1 MLINWWQYLNN
12 IFFKSKIKTVFMFEM
27 FQLPFMVQAFTA
39 AVITGILLSYMGV
52 HVVGRGIVFVDLA
65 LGQISS
71 LGVAFAAFIG
81 TGLTSIP
88 LIFTLVGAL
97 LMSFINIK
105 DKRLKQ
111 EAIIGILYAFA
122 SALTVLLISKTAHGD
137 SDIQEVLF
145 GNILSVSWGQISS
158 IGIVFGAI
166 LLVQIIFFRKFF
178 ALTESF
184 ENGVNHLV
192 GIFNIWNF
200 LFYISIGLAIVFAVK
215 INGVIPVFSYL
226 IIPAVSAIML
236 TKNKAAVLIIAIII
250 SVLGG
255 FFGLNF
261 SFHYDFPAGS
271 SIVVVLGGIFILAS
285 IYRIIKGITSKKES
299 STAVL

>member
-1 MLINWWQYLNN
+1 
-12 IFFKSKIKTVFMFEM
+12 MFDM
-27 FQLPFMVQAFTA
+27 FQLPFMVQAFA
-39 AVITGILLSYMGV
+39 ATVITGIVLSYLGV

-81 TGLTSIP
+81 TGMTSIP
-88 LIFTLVGAL
+88 LIFTLTGAL
-97 LMSFINIK
+97 LMSFINIR

-122 SALTVLLISKTAHGD
+122 SALTVLFISKTPHGD

-145 GNILSVSWGQISS
+145 GNILSVSWEKITI

-166 LLVQIIFFRKFF
+166 ALLHLIFFKKFF
-178 ALTESF
+178 GLTKSF
-184 ENGVNHLV
+184 ENGENHLV

-200 LFYISIGLAIVFAVK
+200 LFYISIGLAIVYAVK

-236 TKNKAAVLIIAIII
+236 SKSNAAVFVISFII
-250 SVLGG
+250 SLLGG
-255 FFGLNF
+255 FFGLYF

-271 SIVVVLGGIFILAS
+271 SIVAILGGIFILAS
-285 IYRIIKGITSKKES
+285 VYRIIKSALIKP
-299 STAVL
+299 A

>member
-1 MLINWWQYLNN
+1 
-12 IFFKSKIKTVFMFEM
+12 MFEM
-27 FQLPFMVQAFTA
+27 FQLPFMVQAFA
-39 AVITGILLSYMGV
+39 AAAITGILLSYLGV

-81 TGLTSIP
+81 TGMTSIP
-88 LIFTLVGAL
+88 LVFTLVGAL
-97 LMSFINIK
+97 LMSFINIR

-122 SALTVLLISKTAHGD
+122 SALTVLLISKTPHGD

-145 GNILSVSWGQISS
+145 GNILSVGWDKITT

-166 LLVQIIFFRKFF
+166 ALMHIIFFGKFF
-178 ALTESF
+178 SLTKSF
-184 ENGVNHLV
+184 ENGENHLI

-200 LFYISIGLAIVFAVK
+200 LFYMSIGLAIVYAVK

-226 IIPAVSAIML
+226 IIPAVSGIML
-236 TKNKAAVLIIAIII
+236 SKRNTAVFII
-250 SVLGG
+250 SVVISILASFLG
-255 FFGLNF
+255 LAF

-271 SIVVVLGGIFILAS
+271 SIVAVLGGIFMLTALFG
-285 IYRIIKGITSKKES
+285 IIKSAIQKK
-299 STAVL
+299 TA

>member
-1 MLINWWQYLNN
+1 
-12 IFFKSKIKTVFMFEM
+12 MFEM
-27 FQLPFMVQAFTA
+27 FQLPFMVQAFA
-39 AVITGILLSYMGV
+39 AAIVTGILLSYLGV

-81 TGLTSIP
+81 TGVTSIP
-88 LIFTLVGAL
+88 LIFTLGGAL
-97 LMSFINIK
+97 LMSFINIR

-111 EAIIGILYAFA
+111 EAVIGILYAFA

-145 GNILSVSWGQISS
+145 GNILSVSWEQIRLVAL
-158 IGIVFGAI
+158 VFGLI
-166 LLVQIIFFRKFF
+166 LLVQVIFFRKFF
-178 ALTESF
+178 SLTESF

-236 TKNKAAVLIIAIII
+236 TKNKAVVLIISIII
-250 SVLGG
+250 SILGS
-255 FFGLNF
+255 FFGLSF

-271 SIVVVLGGIFILAS
+271 SIVVVLGGIFMLAALYKIFS
-285 IYRIIKGITSKKES
+285 SMGKKRQ
-299 STAVL
+299 AA

>member
-1 MLINWWQYLNN
+1 
-12 IFFKSKIKTVFMFEM
+12 M
-27 FQLPFMVQAFTA
+27 FQLPFMVQAFIATI
-39 AVITGILLSYMGV
+39 ITGALLSYLGV

-81 TGLTSIP
+81 TGVTSIP
-88 LIFTLVGAL
+88 LVFTLAGAL
-97 LMSFINIK
+97 LMSFINIR

-122 SALTVLLISKTAHGD
+122 SALTVLLISKTPHGD

-145 GNILSVSWGQISS
+145 GNILSVSWEKIELIS
-158 IGIVFGAI
+158 IVFGGIA
-166 LLVQIIFFRKFF
+166 LLQLIFFKKFF
-178 ALTESF
+178 SLTKSF
-184 ENGVNHLV
+184 ENGENHLV

-215 INGVIPVFSYL
+215 INGVIPVFGYL

-236 TKNKAAVLIIAIII
+236 SKKDVSVFIISFII
-250 SVLGG
+250 SVLAS
-255 FFGLNF
+255 FLGLSF

-271 SIVVVLGGIFILAS
+271 SIVAVLGGIFLLAS
-285 IYRIIKGITSKKES
+285 LFRIIKGLIRKG
-299 STAVL
+299 

>member
-1 MLINWWQYLNN
+1 
-12 IFFKSKIKTVFMFEM
+12 MFEM
-27 FQLPFMVQAFTA
+27 FHLSFMLQAFIA
-39 AVITGILLSYMGV
+39 AAITGVLLSYMGV

-81 TGLTSIP
+81 TGVTSIP
-88 LIFTLVGAL
+88 LIFTLSGAL
-97 LMSFINIK
+97 LMSFINIR

-111 EAIIGILYAFA
+111 EAVIGILYAFA

-145 GNILSVSWGQISS
+145 GNILSVSWEQITS

-166 LLVQIIFFRKFF
+166 LLVQLIFFKKFF

-184 ENGVNHLV
+184 ENGVNHLI

-250 SVLGG
+250 SLLGG

-271 SIVVVLGGIFILAS
+271 SIVVVLGGIFMLAA
-285 IYRIIKGITSKKES
+285 IYRIIRGIGRKKEPEPEHIH
-299 STAVL
+299 

>member
-1 MLINWWQYLNN
+1 
-12 IFFKSKIKTVFMFEM
+12 MFEM
-27 FQLPFMVQAFTA
+27 FQLPFMVQAFAA
-39 AVITGILLSYMGV
+39 AVITGVLLSYLGV

-81 TGLTSIP
+81 AGMTSIP
-88 LIFTLVGAL
+88 IIFTLVGAL
-97 LMSFINIK
+97 LMSFINIR

-122 SALTVLLISKTAHGD
+122 SALTVLLISKTPHGD

-145 GNILSVSWGQISS
+145 GNILSVSWNQITTMGLFFA
-158 IGIVFGAI
+158 GIAMMH
-166 LLVQIIFFRKFF
+166 IIFFKKFF
-178 ALTESF
+178 RLTKSF
-184 ENGVNHLV
+184 ENGENHLV

-215 INGVIPVFSYL
+215 INGVIPVFSFL

-236 TKNKAAVLIIAIII
+236 SKKDVTVFII
-250 SVLGG
+250 SFMISILAS
-255 FFGLNF
+255 FFGLSF

-271 SIVVVLGGIFILAS
+271 SIVAILGGIFILAS
-285 IYRIIKGITSKKES
+285 LFKIVKGLVFKK
-299 STAVL
+299 AA

>member
-1 MLINWWQYLNN
+1 
-12 IFFKSKIKTVFMFEM
+12 MFEM
-27 FQLPFMVQAFTA
+27 FHLPFMVQAFIA
-39 AVITGILLSYMGV
+39 ALITGVLLSYLGV

-88 LIFTLVGAL
+88 LIFTLAGAL
-97 LMSFINIK
+97 LMSFINIR

-122 SALTVLLISKTAHGD
+122 SALTVLFISKTPHGD

-145 GNILSVSWGQISS
+145 GNILSVSWSQILSLA
-158 IGIVFGAI
+158 IVFGAI
-166 LLVQIIFFRKFF
+166 TLLQLVFFKKFF
-178 ALTESF
+178 GLTKSF
-184 ENGVNHLV
+184 ELGENHV
-192 GIFNIWNF
+192 IGIFNIWNF

-215 INGVIPVFSYL
+215 INGVIPVFSFL

-236 TKNKAAVLIIAIII
+236 TRNNIAVFVIACLISILA
-250 SVLGG
+250 SFV
-255 FFGLNF
+255 GLNF

-271 SIVVVLGGIFILAS
+271 SIVAILGGIFILTSVYKLIQIATT
-285 IYRIIKGITSKKES
+285 KGTVEARQIS
-299 STAVL
+299 

>member
-1 MLINWWQYLNN
+1 
-12 IFFKSKIKTVFMFEM
+12 MFAM
-27 FQLPFMVQAFTA
+27 FQLSFMVQAFIA
-39 AVITGILLSYMGV
+39 ALITGAVLSYLGV

-88 LIFTLVGAL
+88 LIFTLAGAL
-97 LMSFINIK
+97 LMSFINIR

-122 SALTVLLISKTAHGD
+122 SALTVLFISKTPHGD

-145 GNILSVSWGQISS
+145 GNILSVSWGQISAL
-158 IGIVFGAI
+158 GIVFGAI
-166 LLVQIIFFRKFF
+166 ALLQFVFFNKFF
-178 ALTESF
+178 GLTKSF
-184 ENGVNHLV
+184 ENGENHLI

-215 INGVIPVFSYL
+215 INGVIPVFSFL

-236 TKNKAAVLIIAIII
+236 TKNNTVVFIIAFII
-250 SVLGG
+250 SVFAS
-255 FFGLNF
+255 FFGLLF
-261 SFHYDFPAGS
+261 SYKKDFPAGS
-271 SIVVVLGGIFILAS
+271 SIVAILGGIFILVS
-285 IYRIIKGITSKKES
+285 FYKMIS
-299 STAVL
+299 SALTRKTPAA

>member
-1 MLINWWQYLNN
+1 
-12 IFFKSKIKTVFMFEM
+12 MFDM

-39 AVITGILLSYMGV
+39 AAITGILLSYLGV

-71 LGVAFAAFIG
+71 LGVAFGAFIG

-97 LMSFINIK
+97 LMSFINIR

-111 EAIIGILYAFA
+111 EAIIGIIYAFA
-122 SALTVLLISKTAHGD
+122 SALTVLLISKTPHGD

-145 GNILSVSWGQISS
+145 GSILSIGWQQIAV
-158 IGIVFGAI
+158 IGIVFGSIA
-166 LLVQIIFFRKFF
+166 LVHLVFFRKFF

-184 ENGVNHLV
+184 ENGENHLI

-200 LFYISIGLAIVFAVK
+200 LFYMSIGLAIVFAVK
-215 INGVIPVFSYL
+215 VNGVIPVFSFL
-226 IIPAVSAIML
+226 IIPAVSAIL
-236 TKNKAAVLIIAIII
+236 ISKNKIIVIVVACII
-250 SVLGG
+250 SLLAS
-255 FFGLNF
+255 FFGLSF

-271 SIVVVLGGIFILAS
+271 SIVAVLGVVFVLAS
-285 IYRIIKGITSKKES
+285 LYNILKSVSSKKKII
-299 STAVL
+299 L

>member
-1 MLINWWQYLNN
+1 
-12 IFFKSKIKTVFMFEM
+12 MFDM

-39 AVITGILLSYMGV
+39 AIITGILLSYLGV

-71 LGVAFAAFIG
+71 MGVAFAAFIG

-97 LMSFINIK
+97 LMSFINIR

-111 EAIIGILYAFA
+111 EAIIGILYAFT
-122 SALTVLLISKTAHGD
+122 SSLTVLLISKTPHGD

-145 GNILSVSWGQISS
+145 GNILSVSWQQIATL
-158 IGIVFGAI
+158 GIVFGAI
-166 LLVQIIFFRKFF
+166 ALMHIIFYKKFSS
-178 ALTESF
+178 LTESF
-184 ENGVNHLV
+184 ENGENHLI

-226 IIPAVSAIML
+226 IIPAVSAIL
-236 TKNKAAVLIIAIII
+236 ISKNKITVIIIAFII
-250 SVLGG
+250 SILAS
-255 FFGLNF
+255 FFGLDF

-271 SIVVVLGGIFILAS
+271 SVVTILGIIFILAA
-285 IYRIIKGITSKKES
+285 IYNIIKGVGKK
-299 STAVL
+299 STAQPHH

>member
-1 MLINWWQYLNN
+1 
-12 IFFKSKIKTVFMFEM
+12 MFEM
-27 FQLPFMVQAFTA
+27 FQLPFMVQAFSA
-39 AVITGILLSYMGV
+39 AVITGILLSYLGV

-88 LIFTLVGAL
+88 LIFTLTGAL
-97 LMSFINIK
+97 LMSFINIR

-122 SALTVLLISKTAHGD
+122 SALTVLFISKTAHGD

-145 GNILSVSWGQISS
+145 GNILSVSWEQIKVV
-158 IGIVFGAI
+158 GIVFGVI
-166 LLVQIIFFRKFF
+166 LLVQVIFFRKFF
-178 ALTESF
+178 TLTESF

-226 IIPAVSAIML
+226 IIPAVSAIMIAR
-236 TKNKAAVLIIAIII
+236 NKAAVLIISLII
-250 SVLGG
+250 SIVAG
-255 FFGLNF
+255 FLGLNF
-261 SFHYDFPAGS
+261 SFHYDFPAGP
-271 SIVVVLGGIFILAS
+271 SIVIVLGGIFILAS
-285 IYRIIKGITSKKES
+285 IYKIFGSIINRGTSRN
-299 STAVL
+299 STVEQ

>member
-1 MLINWWQYLNN
+1 
-12 IFFKSKIKTVFMFEM
+12 MFEM
-27 FQLPFMVQAFTA
+27 FQLSFMVQAFIA
-39 AVITGILLSYMGV
+39 ALITGAVLSYLGV

-88 LIFTLVGAL
+88 LIFTLAGAL
-97 LMSFINIK
+97 LMSFINIR

-122 SALTVLLISKTAHGD
+122 SALTVLFISKTPHGD

-145 GNILSVSWGQISS
+145 GNILSVSWGQISTL
-158 IGIVFGAI
+158 GIVFGIIA
-166 LLVQIIFFRKFF
+166 LLHLVFFNKFF
-178 ALTESF
+178 GLTKSF
-184 ENGVNHLV
+184 ENGENHLI

-200 LFYISIGLAIVFAVK
+200 LFYISIGLAIVFAVR
-215 INGVIPVFSYL
+215 INGVIPVFSFL

-236 TKNKAAVLIIAIII
+236 TKNNLAVFIIALIISILA
-250 SVLGG
+250 S
-255 FFGLNF
+255 FFGLLF
-261 SFHYDFPAGS
+261 SYKKDFPAGS
-271 SIVVVLGGIFILAS
+271 SIVTILGVMFILTSAYKLLS
-285 IYRIIKGITSKKES
+285 SGIRKS
-299 STAVL
+299 SH

>member
-1 MLINWWQYLNN
+1 
-12 IFFKSKIKTVFMFEM
+12 MFAM
-27 FQLPFMVQAFTA
+27 FQLSFMVQAFIA
-39 AVITGILLSYMGV
+39 ALITGAVLSYLGV

-88 LIFTLVGAL
+88 LIFTLAGAL
-97 LMSFINIK
+97 LMSFINIR

-122 SALTVLLISKTAHGD
+122 SALTVLFISKTPHGD

-145 GNILSVSWGQISS
+145 GNILSVSWGQIAAL
-158 IGIVFGAI
+158 GIVFGVIA
-166 LLVQIIFFRKFF
+166 LLQLVFFNKFF
-178 ALTESF
+178 GLTKSF
-184 ENGVNHLV
+184 ENGENHLI

-215 INGVIPVFSYL
+215 INGVIPVFSFL

-236 TKNKAAVLIIAIII
+236 TKNNFAVFIIALII
-250 SVLGG
+250 SVLAS

-271 SIVVVLGGIFILAS
+271 SIVAILGVIFILAS
-285 IYRIIKGITSKKES
+285 AYKMLS
-299 STAVL
+299 SVFTRKSPVT

>member
-1 MLINWWQYLNN
+1 
-12 IFFKSKIKTVFMFEM
+12 MFEM
-27 FQLPFMVQAFTA
+27 FQLPFMVQAFAA

-71 LGVAFAAFIG
+71 LGVAFATFIG
-81 TGLTSIP
+81 TGMTSIP
-88 LIFTLVGAL
+88 LIFTLAGAL
-97 LMSFINIK
+97 LISFINIK

-145 GNILSVSWGQISS
+145 GNILSVSWQQIILVGS
-158 IGIVFGAI
+158 VFAAI
-166 LLVQIIFFRKFF
+166 LLLQLVFFRKFF
-178 ALTESF
+178 GLTESF

-200 LFYISIGLAIVFAVK
+200 LFYISIGLAIVFAVR

-226 IIPAVSAIML
+226 IIPAVSAIMI
-236 TKNKAAVLIIAIII
+236 TKNKTLVLIISLVV

-255 FFGLNF
+255 FFGLAF

-271 SIVVVLGGIFILAS
+271 SIVVMLGGIFMLAS
-285 IYRIIKGITSKKES
+285 IYRIFKGLRTKKQEDNNIS
-299 STAVL
+299 IIS

>member
-1 MLINWWQYLNN
+1 
-12 IFFKSKIKTVFMFEM
+12 MFEM
-27 FQLPFMVQAFTA
+27 FHLPFMVQAFVA
-39 AVITGILLSYMGV
+39 ALITGCVLSYLGV

-88 LIFTLVGAL
+88 LIFTLAGAL
-97 LMSFINIK
+97 LMSFINIR

-122 SALTVLLISKTAHGD
+122 SALTVLFISKTPHGD

-145 GNILSVSWGQISS
+145 GNILSVSWSQILSL
-158 IGIVFGAI
+158 GIVFGVIA
-166 LLVQIIFFRKFF
+166 LLQLVFFKSFF
-178 ALTESF
+178 ALTKSF
-184 ENGVNHLV
+184 ELGENHV
-192 GIFNIWNF
+192 IGIFNFWNF

-215 INGVIPVFSYL
+215 INGVIPVFSFL

-236 TKNKAAVLIIAIII
+236 TKSNIAVFVIAFFI
-250 SVLGG
+250 SVLAS
-255 FFGLNF
+255 FLGLNF

-271 SIVVVLGGIFILAS
+271 SIVAILGGIFIITS
-285 IYRIIKGITSKKES
+285 IYKLIKLATER
-299 STAVL
+299 TPAEA

>member
-1 MLINWWQYLNN
+1 
-12 IFFKSKIKTVFMFEM
+12 MFEM
-27 FQLPFMVQAFTA
+27 FQLPFMVQAFAA
-39 AVITGILLSYMGV
+39 AVITGALLSYLGV

-88 LIFTLVGAL
+88 LIFTLAGAI
-97 LMSFINIK
+97 LMSFINIR

-122 SALTVLLISKTAHGD
+122 SALTVLFISKTPHGD

-145 GNILSVSWGQISS
+145 GNILSVGWNS
-158 IGIVFGAI
+158 ITTLSIVFGAI
-166 LLVQIIFFRKFF
+166 ALVQLIFFRKFF
-178 ALTESF
+178 TLTKSF
-184 ENGVNHLV
+184 ENGENHLV

-200 LFYISIGLAIVFAVK
+200 LFYISIGLAIVYAVK
-215 INGVIPVFSYL
+215 ITGVIPVFSYL

-236 TKNKAAVLIIAIII
+236 SKNNTVVFIVSIII
-250 SVLGG
+250 SIIAS
-255 FFGLNF
+255 FFGLAF

-271 SIVVVLGGIFILAS
+271 SIVAVLGAIFIIAS
-285 IYRIIKGITSKKES
+285 ILKIGRAGIVKRNK
-299 STAVL
+299 

>member
-1 MLINWWQYLNN
+1 
-12 IFFKSKIKTVFMFEM
+12 MFEM

-39 AVITGILLSYMGV
+39 AVVTGILLSYLGV

-88 LIFTLVGAL
+88 LIFTLSGAL
-97 LMSFINIK
+97 LMSFINIR

-111 EAIIGILYAFA
+111 EAIIGIFYAFA

-145 GNILSVSWGQISS
+145 GNILSVSWEQIRVT
-158 IGIVFGAI
+158 GLVFGG
-166 LLVQIIFFRKFF
+166 LLLFQIIFFGKFF

-184 ENGVNHLV
+184 ENGQNHLV

-200 LFYISIGLAIVFAVK
+200 LFYITIGLAIVFAVR

-236 TKNKAAVLIIAIII
+236 TKNNTLVFVI
-250 SVLGG
+250 
-255 FFGLNF
+255 
-261 SFHYDFPAGS
+261 
-271 SIVVVLGGIFILAS
+271 
-285 IYRIIKGITSKKES
+285 
-299 STAVL
+299 

>member
-1 MLINWWQYLNN
+1 
-12 IFFKSKIKTVFMFEM
+12 M

-39 AVITGILLSYMGV
+39 AVITGILLSYLGV

-88 LIFTLVGAL
+88 LIFTLSGAL
-97 LMSFINIK
+97 LMSFINIR

-111 EAIIGILYAFA
+111 EAIIGILYAFT
-122 SALTVLLISKTAHGD
+122 SALTVLLISKTPHGD

-145 GNILSVSWGQISS
+145 GNILSVSWQQISV

-166 LLVQIIFFRKFF
+166 ALMHIIFFRKFF

-184 ENGVNHLV
+184 ENGENHLI

-226 IIPAVSAIML
+226 IIPAVSAILL
-236 TKNKAAVLIIAIII
+236 TKNKFAVLIIAFFISIIA
-250 SVLGG
+250 G

-271 SIVVVLGGIFILAS
+271 SIVTILGIIFILAA
-285 IYRIIKGITSKKES
+285 IYNIFGRLGRSK
-299 STAVL
+299 TNAV

>member
-1 MLINWWQYLNN
+1 
-12 IFFKSKIKTVFMFEM
+12 MFEM
-27 FQLPFMVQAFTA
+27 FPIPFMVQAFEA
-39 AVITGILLSYMGV
+39 ALITGILLSFLGV

-88 LIFTLVGAL
+88 LIFTLAGAI
-97 LMSFINIK
+97 LMSFINIR

-122 SALTVLLISKTAHGD
+122 SALTVLFISKTPHGD

-145 GNILSVSWGQISS
+145 GNILSVNSKMINT
-158 IGIVFGAI
+158 ILIIFGAI
-166 LLVQIIFFRKFF
+166 ALLHAVFFKKFF
-178 ALTESF
+178 ALTRSF
-184 ENGVNHLV
+184 ENGENHLV
-192 GIFNIWNF
+192 GIFNFWNF

-215 INGVIPVFSYL
+215 VNGVIPVFSYL

-236 TKNKAAVLIIAIII
+236 SKTNSVVIILAIII
-250 SVLGG
+250 SVLAS
-255 FFGLNF
+255 FFGLLL
-261 SFHYDFPAGS
+261 SYKKDFPAGS
-271 SIVVVLGGIFILAS
+271 SIVAVLGGFFILAS
-285 IYRIIKGITSKKES
+285 IFGIISGLVRKKPDI
-299 STAVL
+299 

>member
-1 MLINWWQYLNN
+1 
-12 IFFKSKIKTVFMFEM
+12 MFEM
-27 FQLPFMVQAFTA
+27 FQLPFMVQAFA
-39 AVITGILLSYMGV
+39 AAIVTGILLSYLGV

-88 LIFTLVGAL
+88 LIFTLAGAL
-97 LMSFINIK
+97 LMSFINIR

-111 EAIIGILYAFA
+111 EAVIGILYAFA
-122 SALTVLLISKTAHGD
+122 SALTVLFISKTAHGD

-145 GNILSVSWGQISS
+145 GNILSVSWEQIRLVAL
-158 IGIVFGAI
+158 VFGII
-166 LLVQIIFFRKFF
+166 LLVQVIFFRKFF
-178 ALTESF
+178 SLTESF

-226 IIPAVSAIML
+226 IIPAVSAIMM
-236 TKNKAAVLIIAIII
+236 TRNKAGVLIISIII
-250 SVLGG
+250 SILGS
-255 FFGLNF
+255 FLGLSF

-271 SIVVVLGGIFILAS
+271 SIVVVLGGIFMLAAIYKILS
-285 IYRIIKGITSKKES
+285 SFGKKS
-299 STAVL
+299 RAV

>member
-1 MLINWWQYLNN
+1 
-12 IFFKSKIKTVFMFEM
+12 MFDM
-27 FQLPFMVQAFTA
+27 FQLPFMVQAFA
-39 AVITGILLSYMGV
+39 AAAISGILLSYLGV

-71 LGVAFAAFIG
+71 MGVAFAAFIG
-81 TGLTSIP
+81 AGLTSIP

-97 LMSFINIK
+97 LMSFINIH

-111 EAIIGILYAFA
+111 EAIIGILYAFT
-122 SALTVLLISKTAHGD
+122 SALTVLLISKTPHGD

-145 GNILSVSWGQISS
+145 GNILSVSWEQITTM
-158 IGIVFGAI
+158 GIVFGA
-166 LLVQIIFFRKFF
+166 LAVMHLVFFRKFSV
-178 ALTESF
+178 LTESF
-184 ENGVNHLV
+184 ENGENHLI

-215 INGVIPVFSYL
+215 VNGVIPVFSFL
-226 IIPAVSAIML
+226 IIPAVSAIL
-236 TKNKAAVLIIAIII
+236 ISKNKITVIIIACII
-250 SVLGG
+250 SVLAG

-271 SIVVVLGGIFILAS
+271 SIVTILGIVFILAS
-285 IYRIIKGITSKKES
+285 LYNILKSQLSGKKK
-299 STAVL
+299 VVM